1 MKCTKWFLT
10 LFALLAA
17 NPAIGQAPS
26 FADGQLDLLVSRI
39 ALYPDSL
46 LAQVLAAATFPD
58 QIPEAAQWADKHHD
72 LDGQALAQA
81 MRTQPLPW
89 DPTIQ
94 ALLPFPLVLKKVA
107 QDRSWTVKLGNAVLA
122 QQGGVLD
129 AAQRQRRL
137 ALKFGYLHTSG
148 QVVVDPEPY
157 VTIKPSNPAHMQI
170 PSYDPEAVFAAPAAD
185 RKPGD
190 KIHFDSAVNLGGFQ
204 PYGWTLERSEVI
216 GGYFFAWGWGRG
228 GIDWAARTLIINH
241 VPWRRTW
248 ANQSD
253 YVHPY
258 PDLQRVSSPQ

>member
-1 MKCTKWFLT
+1 MKYTKWLLT
-10 LFALLAA
+10 LFALLVTG
-17 NPAIGQAPS
+17 PAIGQAPS
-26 FADGQLDLLVSRI
+26 FTDSQLDLLVSRI
-39 ALYPDSL
+39 TLYPDSL
-46 LAQVLAAATFPD
+46 LAQVLAAATFSD
-58 QIPEAAQWADKHHD
+58 QIPEAAQWADKHHN
-72 LDGQALAQA
+72 LNGQALAQA
-81 MRTQPLPW
+81 MRAQQLPW
-89 DPTIQ
+89 DPTVQ
-94 ALLPFPLVLKKVA
+94 ALLPLPLVLKKIT
-107 QDRSWTVKLGNAVLA
+107 QDANWTVKLGNAVLA
-122 QQGGVLD
+122 QQGNVLD